1 MALILRIYTA
11 DKIIESEIDLG
22 HKYTIGNSVKDD
34 IQINEIEL
42 EKNCLT
48 VQTMS
53 NGWFLSSKSWKYL
66 SMLVSAASS
75 SFPFEKIIVLDDKK
89 QFAVSVYESAPDYS
103 RTIDISHEDKIVVGR
118 SSSCGI
124 TIHSKQVS
132 SQHIELIREEDGW
145 FFRDLNSS
153 NGTFLNGKRSKC
165 GMLQSDDIV
174 CLGFCRIFVSE
185 NTLTVVFSGQ
195 ITNNIIPERKS
206 KGIRSNEEP
215 YPHLFSQS
223 PRLKDD
229 LLVKEIDLQSPPNI
243 GGKPQ
248 ISWLSVLLTPALTV
262 CVMLGICFFVT
273 GVMTMLYFSVP
284 MTLIGVVMSIVRYR
298 SEKKKYKE
306 KEKLRLDK
314 YEKYLSEQEQTIE
327 QYIQKQQKILVSDN
341 PSVSQCMH
349 IASGP
354 DRTLW
359 DRKIY
364 DTDFMSLRIGKGAIP
379 AAVKIKTPKQMVS
392 LEVDMLASRPAQ
404 IAEEYTHVKNCPIVI
419 DLGQKTTCGVIG
431 KRKESVSLGK
441 NLVVQAA
448 THHSYRDLRIVV
460 ICDPDERD
468 MWSFCRWLPHL
479 FDDTRSIRY
488 FADTPQQAQK
498 MLNQLTDT
506 LSQRALENSSSEYGI
521 HSTHQPIYMIVC
533 ASLSLVTSHPIMKYL
548 TANDQKLGVCSLFLF
563 NSLDNLPKECN
574 YIIDTNA
581 TTNVLYEKDHAST
594 KQQFII
600 DYASEDQYDSFAR
613 SLAPIRVEATDKQGE
628 LPTSISFL
636 QGYCAKTPQMLG
648 LEKNWGKIFP
658 EQGMAVPIG
667 VKQDGKPFC
676 FDIHEKKCGPH
687 GLVAGMTGSGKSEMV
702 QAWILSMAVRF
713 SPSDVSFVLIDFK
726 GTGLLLP
733 FKNLPHLAGTISDLD
748 SSIGRNLIALENE
761 LARRKALLDQHQVTN
776 IAGYLKLLRQGKAT
790 KPLPYL
796 FIVIDEFAEFKARFP
811 DFMQVVNRVFAI
823 GRTLGVHMILLTQKP
838 ANIVDDKMNANT
850 RFRWCLKVA
859 SSADSRDMLRHPDAA
874 KITNPGRA
882 FVQVGEDEIF
892 EEIQSYWSGA
902 PYNPYRDLSLQRATK
917 VSVVDLYGNRIC
929 YELEKTTGY
938 RSEKSEIDAVVEY
951 LDTYTRQN
959 NIARANAIWTN
970 KLPETLV
977 LSEILHLAFD
987 GERWAESEQG
997 LRPAI
1002 GLLDDPRSQSQY
1014 PYYLDFAK
1022 EGHIM
1027 VYGAPGTGKTTLLHT
1042 AIISLALSYPPDA
1055 VSMYMLD
1062 FAGGSLNLFY
1072 GLPHVGGVAIGGQDD
1087 EKVEKL
1093 STLLL
1098 NELNRRKKVLSTLGL
1113 VNISS
1118 YTSASGMNMP
1128 YIVVFLDNFTPVLD
1142 LYPTLDVFFQTI
1154 ARDGGSC
1161 GIFLMMTATTP
1172 NSVSYRISQNIKSM
1186 IALRMPDKND
1196 YSVIVGRTEGL
1207 EPEVFPGRGLIRGN
1221 PPLEF
1226 QTALPIEGKNEFER
1240 VSNIRNLV
1248 AMMDAKWEGSRAVP
1262 IPVMP
1267 ERVCTSDYHCT
1278 NLFVGLACQDIS
1290 PRSIDIRKKQ
1300 FLLLSTVVDCTNTF
1314 YVLSQNS
1321 IAQLNANQ
1329 VISYGQS
1336 VNGVE
1341 SLFSV
1346 DFDKAIADLMPI
1358 LQERKDLLSRTNYL
1372 SESQYPHIIIL
1383 IHNLKE
1389 CFDTVS
1395 DETVRRLASIISLG
1409 NGLNV
1414 AMIACGNAKEIEKLY
1429 HGGDML
1435 AMNLVRQSVI
1445 LLIGG
1450 SAQVHSVVQTE
1461 LQYSE
1466 ATTPLLDNEAYIVQD
1481 SKTEKI
1487 KIVQE

>member
-53 NGWFLSSKSWKYL
+53 NGWFLSSKSWKYR

-298 SEKKKYKE
+298 SEKKQYKE

-506 LSQRALENSSSEYGI
+506 LSQKALENSSSEYGI

-726 GTGLLLP
+726 GTGL
-733 FKNLPHLAGTISDLD
+733 TISEYTLYTFTDGNVTEIYHDWVD
-748 SSIGRNLIALENE
+748 SWYQEIHLLNGNMLMTEGHGTGAYHSNHYFTWDGKRLSNFNLYDGELNMMDNIEEFHPEFNYYWE
-761 LARRKALLDQHQVTN
+761 YPYDKLARGYFKDGVQISQDEYTDMRKRLEKVDEVLVFHVNTPEEQLRILGYSAKQLDPSEKTPDTSDINLYPIDYIGMTVDSMAELWGDDYYVSDHWFAGADKPIYYEDLRVPIIFYVLDLELTN
-776 IAGYLKLLRQGKAT
+776 
-790 KPLPYL
+790 
-796 FIVIDEFAEFKARFP
+796 
-811 DFMQVVNRVFAI
+811 VVH
-823 GRTLGVHMILLTQKP
+823 G
-838 ANIVDDKMNANT
+838 D
-850 RFRWCLKVA
+850 
-859 SSADSRDMLRHPDAA
+859 
-874 KITNPGRA
+874 
-882 FVQVGEDEIF
+882 
-892 EEIQSYWSGA
+892 EEIILCEYIFGESTS
-902 PYNPYRDLSLQRATK
+902 
-917 VSVVDLYGNRIC
+917 I
-929 YELEKTTGY
+929 YE
-938 RSEKSEIDAVVEY
+938 V
-951 LDTYTRQN
+951 
-959 NIARANAIWTN
+959 
-970 KLPETLV
+970 
-977 LSEILHLAFD
+977 
-987 GERWAESEQG
+987 
-997 LRPAI
+997 
-1002 GLLDDPRSQSQY
+1002 
-1014 PYYLDFAK
+1014 
-1022 EGHIM
+1022 
-1027 VYGAPGTGKTTLLHT
+1027 APGIPTNATYIQL
-1042 AIISLALSYPPDA
+1042 SNLSYPGRLYENFEGEYGETA
-1055 VSMYMLD
+1055 AYSIEYNSEIFID
-1062 FAGGSLNLFY
+1062 FHWFNNND
-1072 GLPHVGGVAIGGQDD
+1072 P
-1087 EKVEKL
+1087 
-1093 STLLL
+1093 
-1098 NELNRRKKVLSTLGL
+1098 R
-1113 VNISS
+1113 
-1118 YTSASGMNMP
+1118 
-1128 YIVVFLDNFTPVLD
+1128 
-1142 LYPTLDVFFQTI
+1142 
-1154 ARDGGSC
+1154 
-1161 GIFLMMTATTP
+1161 TT
-1172 NSVSYRISQNIKSM
+1172 Q
-1186 IALRMPDKND
+1186 A
-1196 YSVIVGRTEGL
+1196 
-1207 EPEVFPGRGLIRGN
+1207 
-1221 PPLEF
+1221 
-1226 QTALPIEGKNEFER
+1226 
-1240 VSNIRNLV
+1240 
-1248 AMMDAKWEGSRAVP
+1248 
-1262 IPVMP
+1262 
-1267 ERVCTSDYHCT
+1267 
-1278 NLFVGLACQDIS
+1278 
-1290 PRSIDIRKKQ
+1290 
-1300 FLLLSTVVDCTNTF
+1300 
-1314 YVLSQNS
+1314 
-1321 IAQLNANQ
+1321 
-1329 VISYGQS
+1329 
-1336 VNGVE
+1336 E
-1341 SLFSV
+1341 S
-1346 DFDKAIADLMPI
+1346 
-1358 LQERKDLLSRTNYL
+1358 
-1372 SESQYPHIIIL
+1372 IIIM
-1383 IHNLKE
+1383 K
-1389 CFDTVS
+1389 
-1395 DETVRRLASIISLG
+1395 
-1409 NGLNV
+1409 LN
-1414 AMIACGNAKEIEKLY
+1414 
-1429 HGGDML
+1429 
-1435 AMNLVRQSVI
+1435 
-1445 LLIGG
+1445 
-1450 SAQVHSVVQTE
+1450 
-1461 LQYSE
+1461 
-1466 ATTPLLDNEAYIVQD
+1466 
-1481 SKTEKI
+1481 
-1487 KIVQE
+1487 